1 MKDKY
6 QKLLAEHPPIVS
18 LEQFR
23 IMCHISKRKANYILT
38 SGIIPCVNSGK
49 KTRQF
54 KVAMK
59 DIVRYLKET
68 KANPGKYVFPSFSSG
83 VKAERI
89 GVELPGD
96 RRFFATVKMYY
107 KNLLDSYPD
116 LLPITD
122 AAEIIGYSKKTVF
135 QWIGDGKLT
144 VIRKNGYLIPKSVLL
159 SFVADR
165 EFVMRQPRSEKHHA
179 RLMDVMQLYDA
190 RNFEGIS

>member
-6 QKLLAEHPPIVS
+6 QKLLAEYPPFVS

-38 SGIIPCVNSGK
+38 NGIIPCSNSGK

-68 KANPGKYVFPSFSSG
+68 ETNPGKYVFPSFSSG
-83 VKAERI
+83 VRLERI

-96 RRFFATVKMYY
+96 KRFFAAVKVYY
-107 KNLLDSYPD
+107 KNLLIGYPD
-116 LLPITD
+116 LIPLAG
-122 AAEIIGYSKKTVF
+122 AAEIIGYSPKTIL
-135 QWIGDGKLT
+135 QWIGDGKLM
-144 VIRKNGYLIPKSVLL
+144 VIRKNRFLVPKSVLL
-159 SFVADR
+159 SFVTDQ
-165 EFVMRQPRSEKHHA
+165 EFVMRNPKSLKHQT
-179 RLMDVMQLYDA
+179 QLHHVLQIYNA
-190 RNFEGIS
+190 